1 MRHPAL
7 APLLALALAAL
18 VAGLAGP
25 AAAACFADYKA
36 KRDGPLEL
44 HYGTIE
50 IPDSACSVGAAAPV
64 VASRIGADGWQLLS
78 VVSVFGPEG
87 LAQRE
92 RDAGAYH
99 LRY

>member
-1 MRHPAL
+1 MRRTAIASL
-7 APLLALALAAL
+7 VAAVL
-18 VAGLAGP
+18 AGLAGP
-25 AAAACFADYKA
+25 AGAACFADYKA

-50 IPDSACSVGAAAPV
+50 VPDSACSVGAAAPV

-78 VVSVFGPEG
+78 VLSVFGPEG